1 MDNIYVLIEHGQ
13 EQGEAYLLGWFD
25 SEATAQ
31 EAAVKMEWEA
41 YREALK
47 HERFW
52 SGEPLLPPDQ
62 AEHKRFWVK
71 PLPRFPYAE
80 VPRGAGVH

>member
-41 YREALK
+41 YREALR

-52 SGEPLLPPDQ
+52 SEEPLPPDQ
-62 AEHKRFWVK
+62 AERKRFWVK
-71 PLPRFPYAE
+71 ALPRFPYAE
-80 VPRGAGVH
+80 VPRGIGVH